1 LTKLAG
7 FVGATVGG
15 AIGWWL
21 GAHFGVM
28 TAFSL
33 GIVGTAAGGY
43 GARRWAAQYEP

>member
-7 FVGATVGG
+7 FVGATIGG
-15 AIGWWL
+15 TIGWWL
-21 GAHFGVM
+21 GAHVGVM

-43 GARRWAAQYEP
+43 GARRWATQYEP